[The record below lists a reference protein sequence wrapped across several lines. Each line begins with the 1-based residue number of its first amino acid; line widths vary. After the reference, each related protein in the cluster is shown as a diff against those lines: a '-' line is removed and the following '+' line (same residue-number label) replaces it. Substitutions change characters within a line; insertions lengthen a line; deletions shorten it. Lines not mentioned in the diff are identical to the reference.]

1 MKKVLLFL
9 TFILFCFPWGAKAQ
23 TQAQATLTVHDGTTL
38 YQQVPVN
45 FLWWMYYTR
54 SQFVIPATELTE
66 LEGNPITSITFY
78 TTTNYVPYTSSTSAE
93 VYVKEVNYTNIT
105 DFESNSGATTVYYD
119 VITIDHFGR
128 MTIEFNNSY
137 VYQGGNLLIGIEN
150 ISKDVQKMIYFYGEN
165 VSWTSAVS
173 GHDYSSWESV
183 TAIYQRNF
191 LPKTTF
197 TYTPLCHKPTGLSA
211 TLDSYNGT
219 IATLS
224 WTARNNVTS
233 WDIYYKKTSDAD
245 YTEIL
250 NVTQNSYTLSDLEPN
265 TQYQYH
271 VVANCSGSEMSDAS
285 SDFSFTT
292 GCGVLSLP
300 QTFDFDSSYDHGTL
314 PECWTGGGEAFV
326 VREGWW
332 YGVANSG
339 SRALGFACNFPTFD
353 RYSIVALPKIEVPST
368 GLRVNFWVHPY
379 GNSGWTAL
387 EVGYI
392 TDDDFST
399 WNLVAS
405 FYYNDWSG
413 ISYYNYKEKT
423 VDLPNIPANG
433 RIVFH
438 STSEN
443 DYDYNSWV
451 VDDITITAI
460 PCKEPTGLQVD
471 AVSVHAATLSWTN
484 GAEGQSAWQIAYS
497 TDADFDPDTVSN
509 PVDVTSNPATI
520 NGLAA
525 NTKYYAYVRA
535 NCDIVG
541 YSDWVGPVSF
551 TTLVDCPAPTA
562 VAANS
567 ITMHTADLNWTNP
580 NATPDSYNVRYRKFE
595 DGTSFGEWVND
606 TANESPKHLAGL
618 AAETRYEAQV
628 QSNCGPEELGQ
639 WTAPHFFTTVAGN
652 LPPTD
657 LAVSDITPSLAT
669 ASWTGIATNEHHQ
682 SYELY
687 ISTESTVPTAPSV
700 TGVTESS
707 YTFTGL
713 AYSTQY
719 YVWVRDYCGD
729 DGYSSWTGP
738 VDFVTLPS
746 CPAPKL
752 TAEGITNV
760 TAHTADVA
768 WTGYTENDGGY
779 VVRYRTA
786 AQPGTVYLSEDFE
799 GGSMPEGWSQTS
811 NYWSVGSGTGHSDYT
826 GSANGNYNAT
836 CYISPANSR
845 SDILITPAMNLSSA
859 SNATLSFNFR
869 NKAWGSDLNKFN
881 VFYRVNEGEWQ
892 LLYENSVEQS
902 SWTTTPITVE
912 LTGLADHYQIGFKCT
927 TGSGYN
933 DYGFGTGIDDIL
945 VYAMDDP
952 GLWQTVT
959 PNPTT
964 TSTQLTGLDAET
976 DYEVQVFGVCSGE
989 TEEVGSDTV
998 VFTTLEVCP
1007 APTAFTLDAVT
1018 SNEAAFSWTA
1028 GGTETAWQLYIST
1041 TNTAPDD
1048 DIAATAQG
1056 LYAASENPFFL
1067 INGLDPVTEYY
1078 VRVRANCG
1086 GTDGNSK
1093 WTGSKTFTTL
1103 NDSCDIKS
1111 FDITTNG
1118 IRRGDAVINAETH
1131 TVTMPVYNTTDF
1143 SGAAGT
1149 ITFSTGAIAK
1159 MRLDANSEEWNCYI
1173 TNFNTLRSHL
1183 HMGDTVVRVYA
1194 QDPTIYQD
1202 WTIIMQGEACSTP
1215 FSISF
1220 VPERTSF
1227 TANWV
1232 NTDPAA
1238 ENYQVICSNTRLTTD
1253 DADASNNKISVLG
1266 ANTYTFTGL
1275 ERETK
1280 YYVYVRTDC
1289 GNDGFSEWKEDSVIT
1304 KGLTF
1309 CEDVVVA
1316 DGGISLAGNRDN
1328 RTVPLWGYHIFEAQH
1343 SQMIYPASMLTEL
1356 QGKTITGIKYFVSSG
1371 NISSWN
1377 AYDYY
1382 PLSVT
1387 FSLAITTNDNLSSGW
1402 DETSGTAVFT
1412 GAFESDGSITFT
1424 TPFTY
1429 SGGNLLVDIN
1439 MPTGAVYSRVGFYG
1453 QTATDASRNAFG
1465 SELSGSGTIVGFL
1478 PKVSFHYCETN
1489 EACPAVTEVEASE
1502 ITDNSATI
1510 SWEASSGDYV
1520 SGYQVILNE
1529 TELTADQL
1537 EGYTGSYTYVG
1548 TATTCN
1554 LNGLN
1559 AYTSY
1564 YVYVRA
1570 ICQAGGHDEG
1580 YSDWTSSSFTTP
1592 GAMPPVLNLTVTE
1605 ITHTAISV
1613 TWERNVAQF
1622 ADETAW
1628 QVAVVEHGAS
1638 FPTLWRV
1645 THNMYFTFIGLT
1657 PETSYDIY
1665 VRPYQVDPE
1674 EYGAAVSILDVTTLP
1689 LPDACEIVADGT
1701 ATSGIVPIYANGA
1714 DQYNRYQMIYTSED
1728 LAALAGKSINSMTFY
1743 LSSPA
1748 ADSWGNANFVVKLV
1762 EVNNTTFSNTTF
1774 INTDD
1779 VDTLYNGSLDGTQST
1794 MTVNFTTPFQ
1804 YNGSNL
1810 LVEFTQNVK
1819 GTYKVAEFY
1828 GQNATGASI
1837 GGNSNDG
1844 VAAISPQA
1852 QNFKPKVQFC
1862 YEAGDCRDLT
1872 RLTISDITTNSAH
1885 VSWLPGNSEDIW
1897 VYVNSTQMLDEET
1910 LNSPQ
1915 TQKEAIVNEVEID
1928 LTGLTTG
1935 TDYWFYMRPLCAITP
1950 SGNVYGN
1957 WTMRHFQTPPY
1968 IVTVEVNPSNAGITV
1983 TGTGVYTNGQTA
1995 HIAPENAVGYHI
2007 VNWTDANDSE
2017 LGTGDYIDIN
2027 VVSDTTIIANFDT
2040 NSYALTIYYL
2050 YPDSSEASET
2060 YTGSVKY
2067 TQEYTVTSPVI
2078 PCYAADK
2085 LTVTGTMGTEAVKD
2099 TVRYTSLATT
2109 GIDEQVACYRFEWI
2123 DGVTYTESTDEPTF
2137 TLTNAAGC
2145 DSVVTLHLQVEFCDP
2160 TCGQP
2165 VKDADSISY
2174 PTAPMGNLCWMT
2186 ANLRTTHYANG
2197 SEIPFAIVYS
2207 NPYNPNNTA
2216 DVETYGRLYN
2226 WASASGTATKAAST
2240 TDATALQ
2247 GICPDGWRL
2256 PTQAEFEALNQQ
2268 FSEMQLRSA
2277 DNWVVNPGNNESGF
2291 NKQPGGFY
2299 NAVKGRCEELGTS
2312 AHFYTADFQPSGL
2325 IYQHTEYYCDTPFYD
2340 VTNNPSDGR
2349 SIRCVRN
2356 LGQ

>member
-23 TQAQATLTVHDGTTL
+23 TQAQATLTVHDGPVTN
-38 YQQVPVN
+38 QQVPVN
-45 FLWWMYYTR
+45 FIFLEYYTR

-78 TTTNYVPYTSSTSAE
+78 THKNNVPYHSSTAAE

-105 DFESNSGATTVYYD
+105 DFESNSGATTVYYGE
-119 VITIDHFGR
+119 ITIDQMGR
-128 MTIEFNNSY
+128 MTITFNSPY
-137 VYQGGNLLIGIEN
+137 IYQGGNLLIGIEN
-150 ISKDVQKMIYFYGEN
+150 TSPDVMKMIYFFGEN
-165 VSWTSAVS
+165 VSWNSAVA
-173 GHDYSSWESV
+173 GHDYSSLESV
-183 TAIYQRNF
+183 TAIHQINF

-233 WDIYYKKTSDAD
+233 WDIYYKKASDAD

-271 VVANCSGSEMSDAS
+271 VVANCSGSEVSDAS

-326 VREGWW
+326 VRQGWW
-332 YGVANSG
+332 SSVAHSG
-339 SRALGFACNFPTFD
+339 SRALGFACNLPTFD
-353 RYSIVALPKIEVPST
+353 RYSIVAFPKIEVPST

-399 WNLVAS
+399 WNWVAS
-405 FYYNDWSG
+405 IYYNEWNG
-413 ISYYNYKEKT
+413 ISYYKYKEKT

-433 RIVFH
+433 RIVFR
-438 STSEN
+438 STSK
-443 DYDYNSWV
+443 DYYNYHSWV

-460 PCKEPTGLQVD
+460 PCKEPTDLQVD

-497 TDADFDPDTVSN
+497 TDANFDPDTVSN

-520 NGLAA
+520 NGL
-525 NTKYYAYVRA
+525 TGHTQYYAYVRA

-567 ITMHTADLNWTNP
+567 ITMHTADLNWTDP
-580 NATPDSYNVRYRKFE
+580 NATPDSYNVRYRKAARSDTLLADDFE
-595 DGTSFGEWVND
+595 DGTSFQNTWDVVNLGDAANSPHRDCFVGYNNTCAWCFNSFYTASTYEEHLINKNELTGLTNGVIEFYYKKGSSSYTETFKVGYSSTNKEISSFTFGENHEATTSWQLFHEEIPAGTKYISIQYSSYHSLELYLDDIYIGNFSFGEWVNA
-606 TANESPKHLAGL
+606 TANESPIQLTLLAT
-618 AAETRYEAQV
+618 ETSYEAQV

-639 WTAPHFFTTVAGN
+639 WTAPYFFTTVAGN

-669 ASWTGIATNEHHQ
+669 ASWTGIATNEDHQ

-687 ISTESTVPTAPSV
+687 ISTENTVPTAPSV

-729 DGYSSWTGP
+729 DGYSSWAGP

-768 WTGYTENDGGY
+768 WTGYNENDGGY

-786 AQPGTVYLSEDFE
+786 VQPGTVYLSEDFE

-836 CYISPANSR
+836 CYIFPANSR

-892 LLYENSVEQS
+892 SLYENSEVQS

-927 TGSGYN
+927 TGSGNN

-952 GLWQTVT
+952 GPWKTVT

-976 DYEVQVFGVCSGE
+976 DYEVQVFGVCGSE

-1007 APTAFTLDAVT
+1007 TPTAFTLDAVT
-1018 SNEAAFSWTA
+1018 SNEAIFSWTA

-1041 TNTAPDD
+1041 TNIAPDD

-1067 INGLDPVTEYY
+1067 INGLDSGTEYY
-1078 VRVRANCG
+1078 VWVRANCG
-1086 GTDGNSK
+1086 TTDGYST
-1093 WTGSKTFTTL
+1093 WVGPVSFTTL
-1103 NDSCDIKS
+1103 EACDTPTAFTLGEVTAHQAS
-1111 FDITTNG
+1111 FSWTAGVGNESWDVYVKKHIQTDYTT
-1118 IRRGDAVINAETH
+1118 DPNATVSTA
-1131 TVTMPVYNTTDF
+1131 TVTINELDDNTTYDVKIVPTC
-1143 SGAAGT
+1143 GDNKAYE
-1149 ITFSTGAIAK
+1149 I
-1159 MRLDANSEEWNCYI
+1159 EE
-1173 TNFNTLRSHL
+1173 
-1183 HMGDTVVRVYA
+1183 A
-1194 QDPTIYQD
+1194 
-1202 WTIIMQGEACSTP
+1202 
-1215 FSISF
+1215 
-1220 VPERTSF
+1220 
-1227 TANWV
+1227 
-1232 NTDPAA
+1232 
-1238 ENYQVICSNTRLTTD
+1238 
-1253 DADASNNKISVLG
+1253 
-1266 ANTYTFTGL
+1266 
-1275 ERETK
+1275 
-1280 YYVYVRTDC
+1280 
-1289 GNDGFSEWKEDSVIT
+1289 
-1304 KGLTF
+1304 
-1309 CEDVVVA
+1309 
-1316 DGGISLAGNRDN
+1316 
-1328 RTVPLWGYHIFEAQH
+1328 
-1343 SQMIYPASMLTEL
+1343 
-1356 QGKTITGIKYFVSSG
+1356 
-1371 NISSWN
+1371 
-1377 AYDYY
+1377 
-1382 PLSVT
+1382 
-1387 FSLAITTNDNLSSGW
+1387 
-1402 DETSGTAVFT
+1402 
-1412 GAFESDGSITFT
+1412 FT
-1424 TPFTY
+1424 TP
-1429 SGGNLLVDIN
+1429 V
-1439 MPTGAVYSRVGFYG
+1439 
-1453 QTATDASRNAFG
+1453 
-1465 SELSGSGTIVGFL
+1465 
-1478 PKVSFHYCETN
+1478 
-1489 EACPAVTEVEASE
+1489 ACPTPGDGGVGTVTQ
-1502 ITDNSATI
+1502 T
-1510 SWEASSGDYV
+1510 
-1520 SGYQVILNE
+1520 
-1529 TELTADQL
+1529 TADIYWNG
-1537 EGYTGSYTYVG
+1537 ESDSYNVRYRTAAVG
-1548 TATTCN
+1548 TQIEAGNWVTIYNVTPDDDDPFTTT
-1554 LNGLN
+1554 LNGLSAGTN
-1559 AYTSY
+1559 YEAQ
-1564 YVYVRA
+1564 V
-1570 ICQAGGHDEG
+1570 QADC
-1580 YSDWTSSSFTTP
+1580 S
-1592 GAMPPVLNLTVTE
+1592 
-1605 ITHTAISV
+1605 
-1613 TWERNVAQF
+1613 
-1622 ADETAW
+1622 
-1628 QVAVVEHGAS
+1628 
-1638 FPTLWRV
+1638 
-1645 THNMYFTFIGLT
+1645 
-1657 PETSYDIY
+1657 
-1665 VRPYQVDPE
+1665 
-1674 EYGAAVSILDVTTLP
+1674 
-1689 LPDACEIVADGT
+1689 
-1701 ATSGIVPIYANGA
+1701 
-1714 DQYNRYQMIYTSED
+1714 
-1728 LAALAGKSINSMTFY
+1728 
-1743 LSSPA
+1743 
-1748 ADSWGNANFVVKLV
+1748 
-1762 EVNNTTFSNTTF
+1762 
-1774 INTDD
+1774 DD
-1779 VDTLYNGSLDGTQST
+1779 VDEVLSEWSNSYE
-1794 MTVNFTTPFQ
+1794 FTT
-1804 YNGSNL
+1804 L
-1810 LVEFTQNVK
+1810 
-1819 GTYKVAEFY
+1819 
-1828 GQNATGASI
+1828 
-1837 GGNSNDG
+1837 
-1844 VAAISPQA
+1844 
-1852 QNFKPKVQFC
+1852 
-1862 YEAGDCRDLT
+1862 
-1872 RLTISDITTNSAH
+1872 
-1885 VSWLPGNSEDIW
+1885 
-1897 VYVNSTQMLDEET
+1897 
-1910 LNSPQ
+1910 
-1915 TQKEAIVNEVEID
+1915 
-1928 LTGLTTG
+1928 
-1935 TDYWFYMRPLCAITP
+1935 
-1950 SGNVYGN
+1950 
-1957 WTMRHFQTPPY
+1957 PPY
-1968 IVTVEVNPSNAGITV
+1968 IVTVEVNPANAGITV
-1983 TGTGVYTNGQTA
+1983 SGTGEYTDGQTA

-2007 VNWTDANDSE
+2007 VNWTDANGLE

-2050 YPDSSEASET
+2050 YPDGSEASET

-2067 TQEYTVTSPVI
+2067 TQEYAVTSPVI

-2109 GIDEQVACYRFEWI
+2109 GVDEQVVCDSLRWI
-2123 DGVTYTESTDEPTF
+2123 DGVLYTQSTDEPTY
-2137 TLTNAAGC
+2137 TIVGGNAAGC
-2145 DSVVTLHLQVEFCDP
+2145 DSVVTLHLQIEFCDP

-2165 VKDADSISY
+2165 IMDVDNISY

-2197 SEIPFAIVYS
+2197 TPIPFAIVYS

-2226 WASASGTATKAAST
+2226 WASASATATKAAST
-2240 TDATALQ
+2240 TNATALQ

-2268 FSEMQLRSA
+2268 YSEMQLRSA
-2277 DNWVVNPGNNESGF
+2277 DNWVVNPGNNQSGF

-2299 NAVKGRCEELGTS
+2299 NAVKGRCEGLGTS

-2356 LGQ
+2356 LQQ